1 MKYIF
6 IFLCFLKMALEA
18 ESFKEVNCISAN
30 TQYEMNI
37 CSSRNLYKNDS
48 DLKKEIGNEVI
59 FQKWVIGREAICEYY
74 SGKYFDGG
82 SIRSMMQNGCNIR
95 LNSEAKRFCLTGD
108 PQCG

>member
-6 IFLCFLKMALEA
+6 IFLYFLTMPLEA
-18 ESFKEVNCISAN
+18 ESFKEVNCNSAN

-74 SGKYFDGG
+74 SGKYFEGG
-82 SIRSMMQNGCNIR
+82 SIRPMMQNGCNIR

>member
-6 IFLCFLKMALEA
+6 IFLCLLKMPLEA
-18 ESFKEVNCISAN
+18 ESFKEVNCNSAN

-74 SGKYFDGG
+74 SGKYFEGG
-82 SIRSMMQNGCNIR
+82 SIRPMMQNGCNIR